1 MEEMLIEKVRLRTFL
16 YDTKSPD
23 YRDQRMRANAWEE
36 IGKELNIKPET
47 AKDTWE
53 KLRRCFL
60 NALNRRRNRKSGE
73 GAKKMVPWRFDL
85 EMSFLLPLLY
95 TKNTQCNVQKE
106 ENLEDVQ
113 IDAQEMDEP
122 EMNTFEIPGGQS
134 NITREETSSHVD
146 SHTEGYFP
154 TKRKQQGRDSAIQ
167 QIVNVMKENSYLR
180 QRRHEEKT
188 IRDMDETDMFFLTM
202 AKMTKKL
209 PSLEQAKIKL
219 QLSQA
224 VLQARIALEE
234 QEERPRS
241 TPSVATSR

>member
-1 MEEMLIEKVRLRTFL
+1 VLKNKCLLLFFVV
-16 YDTKSPD
+16 S
-23 YRDQRMRANAWEE
+23 A
-36 IGKELNIKPET
+36 ET
-47 AKDTWE
+47 AKDIWE

-60 NALNRRRNRKSGE
+60 NALNRRRNKKSGD
-73 GAKKMVPWRFDL
+73 GVKKMVPWRFDL

-113 IDAQEMDEP
+113 IDEQETDEP

-134 NITREETSSHVD
+134 NITREETSSSSHVY
-146 SHTEGYFP
+146 SHTQGYFP
-154 TKRKQQGRDSAIQ
+154 TKRIQQGRDSAIQ

-188 IRDMDETDMFFLTM
+188 IRDMDETDMFFLSM

-224 VLQARIALEE
+224 VLQAQIALEG
-234 QEERPRS
+234 QEERPRQ
-241 TPSVATSR
+241 TAAVATSC

>member
-1 MEEMLIEKVRLRTFL
+1 MLKNKCLLLFFVV
-16 YDTKSPD
+16 S
-23 YRDQRMRANAWEE
+23 A
-36 IGKELNIKPET
+36 ET
-47 AKDTWE
+47 AKDIWE

-60 NALNRRRNRKSGE
+60 NALNRRRNKKSGD
-73 GAKKMVPWRFDL
+73 GVKKMVPWRFDL

-113 IDAQEMDEP
+113 IDEQETDEP

-134 NITREETSSHVD
+134 NITREETSSSSHVY
-146 SHTEGYFP
+146 SHTQGYFP
-154 TKRKQQGRDSAIQ
+154 TKRIQQGRDSAIQ

-188 IRDMDETDMFFLTM
+188 IRDMDETDMFFLSM

-224 VLQARIALEE
+224 ALQAQIALEE
-234 QEERPRS
+234 Q
-241 TPSVATSR
+241 